1 MPSACAAVKSKI
13 LRPVLYHKI
22 GNERDMAMTTD
33 NQNNDFKYFMQDTG
47 SIYLGAKFSYAEI
60 LEQEMVSF
68 KYKSIIEHYIMKDT
82 DPETTLESQL
92 YYMTPDQFSYKTYMQ
107 LRAKVKV
114 SMLVSKRSLFGGE
127 KTIYENKVMKLDEL
141 VNINLAKKKQCGMV
155 IQELL
160 LSKLALMAFNV

>member
-1 MPSACAAVKSKI
+1 MVP
-13 LRPVLYHKI
+13 YHEI

-33 NQNNDFKYFMQDTG
+33 NQNNDFKYFMQDTS

-107 LRAKVKV
+107 LKAKVKV
-114 SMLVSKRSLFGGE
+114 SMLVSKRRIFGGE
-127 KTIYENKVMKLDEL
+127 KTIYENKVIKLDEL

-155 IQELL
+155 IQELS